1 MKVKSN
7 MRVSHFAKCE
17 TGERSFYDIDVDAV
31 ALADM
36 PCIGKQEA
44 S

>member
-1 MKVKSN
+1 MKDKSN
-7 MRVSHFAKCE
+7 MSVSHFAKCE
-17 TGERSFYDIDVDAV
+17 TGERSFYDTDVDTV

-36 PCIGKQEA
+36 PCVGEQEA